1 MMILLF
7 RQMRYF
13 TAVVDC
19 NSFTEAAEQ
28 CYISQSAIS
37 QQIRALENELG
48 VELIHRENRKFS
60 LTAAGEYFYNQSKG
74 ILEEVETMRKETI
87 RLGQDQE
94 LQLRIGYLR
103 CYSGQELYQA
113 VAEFSRLYPEVSISI
128 VNGTHEELYD
138 LLRFGGADLIL
149 NDQRRAFS
157 DQYVNYQLLQCRCFA
172 EVSVRSSLSGRT
184 AVELDELKRMTCIL
198 ISSREQQNTEENY
211 FKNTLGFGGKFLFA
225 ENLEEGRL
233 MVTGNRG
240 FLPVES
246 VGTLPPAGPAI
257 RRLSIV
263 QNAEPLRRNYC
274 MFWLKERSNYYIE
287 EFAGILRKLIQQ
299 NEKKEQ

>member
-74 ILEEVETMRKETI
+74 ILEEVETIRKETI

-246 VGTLPPAGPAI
+246 VGTLPSAGPAI

>member
-1 MMILLF
+1 MILLF

-74 ILEEVETMRKETI
+74 ILEEVETIRKETI

-246 VGTLPPAGPAI
+246 VGTLPSAGPAI